1 MALPHESSSGAQDWS
16 RLQQQQQPI
25 NSPTSPSSPID
36 KETAPLPPRPQQ
48 TLPTHS
54 GIQGFESTAT
64 TTTTTATTTAAAR
77 ATPTAKPMSPP
88 YMRSVDG
95 QETATTMAVKTAT
108 LPVLPASSNKP
119 LPPRPF
125 STTTPTTT
133 AAIHSH
139 NIAQELYQAPMSQQ
153 QVQRNHPVSP
163 DPSNRRRRTY
173 SSASSSS
180 LLLHQQQQQR
190 QQQQDYDFSMPRISL
205 EQPPPYSYSVGH
217 NGSRL
222 LATAAQFHAGSGAG
236 PPTEE
241 HLFQVQELTLPAVK
255 AALNLSNSGTAG
267 STSGGNSSVPAQQ
280 QLQFI
285 CADPMH
291 DQQYLLVGSANGLHS
306 IDLMTAD
313 RQQQPSSLLSSSS
326 SIRTHIQGLAFKE
339 IHCLDDIGLVVVI
352 AGRNSRVRCYDY
364 DAIKRLVSYGHS
376 KDGQGRVVEGG
387 KLGLMKN
394 MIQLQVETTFL
405 RDNNS
410 HNNSIDN
417 SDAAN
422 NNNNNI
428 TSPGIQ
434 SRAARIFKNSS
445 SPSPSSSPSSTT
457 SPPQLPHR
465 QRHQHTHSIDRS
477 LLSPPLRSD
486 SPNPN
491 FDSVSALNESGH
503 DVLTTLTS
511 TTSSTT
517 TARTGVKTHKQRPM
531 SFGGLASMAQEHV
544 MKSKNHLQQ
553 NQGQSRGQ
561 TQAPA
566 SSSTP
571 VSPNTG
577 NGNAPTTTKNKRLSQ
592 VASYFSQAAAAA
604 GSTTAA
610 AKLAASYANSQG
622 QDPASMAVA
631 PTEEA
636 VSWAWDFTKL
646 KQTKDVLGLDFH
658 YTTSTVFMTILSKN
672 GIDIYSRPRSA
683 RGRRAAPW
691 TGVSSEPHHGATA
704 GTTTTT
710 TPAGTAASSINGVG
724 DHGASGGKEAVGRPS
739 TSNTVSGGMVTS
751 TSTSSYASSIDHSNS
766 NNNSGQYE
774 WKQFKQL
781 YHPEAPSFM
790 TVVKTPQEVTDI
802 ILGKGPRACVINV
815 ESMSVTDIHREYM
828 TNGRNSNSGHGTN
841 GSGHSGSNSSGSYG
855 SSSGSANSVIQG
867 ILGKTLGFKNSPL
880 WHSFEKIP
888 FDVPPYILYADAA
901 ASIYDDNRT
910 ANGRFDPD
918 SKAQYATYG
927 SELQQQQ
934 QWEVQG
940 GVGGSSVP
948 PPSTA
953 SSSTAAAAV
962 VSVMSGSSTSSLDV
976 TSGSRDEII
985 QKPWDQQSIHQ
996 QQLEEQE
1003 RFEAETLASKQ
1014 QQQQGLSIPQVY
1026 PANSSPASSSSS
1038 SSSSSNSAAAAQQ
1051 PPPKNNKRNKTSARM
1066 VTSDEVINMHFCHT
1080 TTTQLFL
1087 ATYGTHSRIVDL
1099 QGRPQSPVVLDWEAS
1114 PPQKVEFLKS
1124 AQDIYVVGF
1133 DKASIVVFS
1142 LTRGKKVKT
1151 ISKTDLVRGAD
1162 TAMEELRASMAS
1174 ATLAATPSTATATA
1188 TTTVGGSRASSGSE
1202 GTTTTSPM
1210 TTGYGGTTGSS
1221 FSNSSAAI
1229 KFLGRD
1235 NMMAEDSLGIFFSYS
1250 HPRNGISVCKLG
1262 IVPVVHDELELIG
1275 YYS

>member
-1 MALPHESSSGAQDWS
+1 
-16 RLQQQQQPI
+16 
-25 NSPTSPSSPID
+25 
-36 KETAPLPPRPQQ
+36 
-48 TLPTHS
+48 
-54 GIQGFESTAT
+54 
-64 TTTTTATTTAAAR
+64 
-77 ATPTAKPMSPP
+77 
-88 YMRSVDG
+88 
-95 QETATTMAVKTAT
+95 
-108 LPVLPASSNKP
+108 
-119 LPPRPF
+119 PF

-133 AAIHSH
+133 AAVHSH

-190 QQQQDYDFSMPRISL
+190 QQQQDYDVSMPRISL

-222 LATAAQFHAGSGAG
+222 LATATQFHAGSGAG

-241 HLFQVQELTLPAVK
+241 HLFQVQELTLPVVK
-255 AALNLSNSGTAG
+255 AALTLSNSGTTG
-267 STSGGNSSVPAQQ
+267 SISGGNSSIPAQQ

-376 KDGQGRVVEGG
+376 KDGQGRVVE
-387 KLGLMKN
+387 
-394 MIQLQVETTFL
+394 TTFL

-410 HNNSIDN
+410 HNNSVDN
-417 SDAAN
+417 SDAA
-422 NNNNNI
+422 NNNI

-457 SPPQLPHR
+457 SQPQLPHR

-477 LLSPPLRSD
+477 MLSPPLRSD
-486 SPNPN
+486 SPDPN

-544 MKSKNHLQQ
+544 MKI
-553 NQGQSRGQ
+553 
-561 TQAPA
+561 
-566 SSSTP
+566 
-571 VSPNTG
+571 SPNTG

-658 YTTSTVFMTILSKN
+658 YTSSTVFMTILSKN

-683 RGRRAAPW
+683 RGRRAASW
-691 TGVSSEPHHGATA
+691 TGVSSETHHGAPA
-704 GTTTTT
+704 GATTTT
-710 TPAGTAASSINGVG
+710 TPAGTASSSINGVG
-724 DHGASGGKEAVGRPS
+724 DHGAGGGKEAIGRPS
-739 TSNTVSGGMVTS
+739 TSNNTVSGGMVTS

-828 TNGRNSNSGHGTN
+828 TNGRNSIN
-841 GSGHSGSNSSGSYG
+841 GSGHSGYNSSGSYG

-888 FDVPPYILYADAA
+888 FDVPPFILYADAA
-901 ASIYDDNRT
+901 ATIYDDNRT

-940 GVGGSSVP
+940 GVGGSSLP

-996 QQLEEQE
+996 QQLEEQD
-1003 RFEAETLASKQ
+1003 RFEAETLASKQQ

-1051 PPPKNNKRNKTSARM
+1051 PPPKNKRNKTSARM

-1133 DKASIVVFS
+1133 DKSSIVVFS

-1162 TAMEELRASMAS
+1162 TAMEDLRASMAS
-1174 ATLAATPSTATATA
+1174 ATLAAATSPAVTSSTATATA
-1188 TTTVGGSRASSGSE
+1188 TAATTVGGSRASSGSE

-1210 TTGYGGTTGSS
+1210 ITGYGGTGSS